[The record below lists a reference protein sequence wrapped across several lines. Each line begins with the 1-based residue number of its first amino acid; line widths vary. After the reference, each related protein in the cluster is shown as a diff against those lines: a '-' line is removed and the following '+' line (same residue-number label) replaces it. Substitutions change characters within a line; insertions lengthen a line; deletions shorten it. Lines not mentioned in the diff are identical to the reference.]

1 MIGLRPTIE
10 LDAVSGSYPECLYEQ
25 TKGTAAQF
33 GYRTA
38 SSGDNVKCI
47 QSVRQGNPAK
57 RNN

>member
-25 TKGTAAQF
+25 TKGTAAQS

-47 QSVRQGNPAK
+47 SKGLLSVGA
-57 RNN
+57 